1 MSRST
6 TGLIAACLAFSFS
19 GCTSAPPPARGAKGG
34 AAVAR
39 LAITPEVRRVW
50 KGPAVD
56 FEGGPSPDGRSMST
70 TDWSTGDLALHDFA
84 TDSTRRITAKGSW
97 TQSNDFAES
106 SAISPDGKTVVFGWF
121 SSKAMRFE
129 LRAMAISGPDSGK
142 PRTIV
147 SSPDIEF
154 VSPQSFTP
162 DGRAVATVIER
173 HDRTH
178 QIALVPLAGG
188 APTTLKSFDWRA
200 PAHLS
205 ISPDGR
211 WLAYDFAPEQKQS
224 TRDVYVMSLDGRG
237 ETTVLNDKGDDFVAA
252 WSPDGTHLL
261 VGSERGG
268 TPAMWALTMA
278 AGKPAGEPVLVRS
291 EMWRMTPMGGSAD
304 GSIFYG
310 VFTGQQDIYTAVLDA
325 KSGKIISQPT
335 SVSGGSLKTSPYAV
349 AFSPDAQYVAYIE
362 SRGSG
367 INPYSLSDVVIR
379 SIDRGEVR
387 RISPDLSRISRV
399 YWMPDGK
406 SLLVR
411 GADQK
416 GQPGLYKLAL
426 ESGAVTVLYRQRAN
440 FHNAVA
446 IARDGSHAFFLTNDS
461 TFTVASVHNIDLTS
475 GTMRT
480 VYQLPRGAAFSGIAL
495 SPDGRQLALAMID
508 RSAGGSMIQIVS
520 AEGGA
525 PRELVRISRPDEL
538 SQYTGLA
545 WSPDGRDIYFGVG
558 GVNSQLVATFEM
570 RRMPA
575 AGGESQAIGVKP
587 GAITAF
593 QLSPDGRH
601 IAFGLHDPGFEVW
614 VMQPP
619 QFSAVAKAAN
629 GTR

>member
-6 TGLIAACLAFSFS
+6 TGFVAACLAFSFS
-19 GCTSAPPPARGAKGG
+19 GCTSAPPRASNAKSGA
-34 AAVAR
+34 VIAR
-39 LAITPEVRRVW
+39 LAVTPEVRRVW

-56 FEGGPSPDGRSMST
+56 FEGSPSPDGRSMST

-84 TDSTRRITAKGSW
+84 SDSTRRITAKGSW
-97 TQSNDFAES
+97 TQSSDFAES

-121 SSKAMRFE
+121 SSRDMRFD

-142 PRTIV
+142 ARTILT
-147 SSPDIEF
+147 STDIEF

-188 APTTLKSFDWRA
+188 SPTTIKSFDWRA
-200 PAHLS
+200 PAHVS

-224 TRDVYVMSLDGRG
+224 ARDVFVLSLDGRG
-237 ETTVLNDKGDDFVAA
+237 ETTVLSDKGDDFVSG

-310 VFTGQQDIYTAVLDA
+310 VFAGQRDIYTAVLDA

-335 SVSGGSLKTSPYAV
+335 SVSGGSIKTSPYAV
-349 AFSPDAQYVAYIE
+349 AFSPDAQYVAYVE

-379 SIDRGEVR
+379 SIDRDEVR
-387 RISPDLSRISRV
+387 RISPDLSRVSRV

-411 GADQK
+411 GSDQK
-416 GQPGLYKLAL
+416 GRPGLYKLAL
-426 ESGAVTVLYRQRAN
+426 ESGAVTALYRQQAN
-440 FHNAVA
+440 FPQAVA

-461 TFTVASVHNIDLTS
+461 TFTVASVHDIDLTS
-475 GTMRT
+475 GAMRT
-480 VYQLPRGAAFSGIAL
+480 VYQLARGAVFSGIAL
-495 SPDGRQLALAMID
+495 SPDGRQLALGMID
-508 RSAGGSMIQIVS
+508 RSTGGSMIQVVP
-520 AEGGA
+520 AEGGT
-525 PRELVRISRPDEL
+525 PRELIRISRPDEL
-538 SQYTGLA
+538 SQYAGLA
-545 WSPDGRDIYFGVG
+545 WSPDGDIYFGVG
-558 GVNSQLVATFEM
+558 SVSPQLVANFEV

-575 AGGESQAIGVKP
+575 AGGEAQPIGVKS

-593 QLSPDGRH
+593 KLSPDGRH
-601 IAFGLHDPGFEVW
+601 IAFGLGDSAFEVW

-619 QFSAVAKAAN
+619 QFSVAVKAAD